1 MVMMYL
7 PYFSITI
14 LRHFMYLMVY
24 IRLSG
29 MRSNDPA
36 EALQTVLN
44 TRRYFLLRH
53 IAELP
58 GEGSTI
64 SQLQAS
70 LPEQSPTGIYRD
82 CLALE
87 HAGLIRPTGGIPRR
101 PHVESSWELAT
112 DVHALLFALA
122 ASFPQRS

>member
-1 MVMMYL
+1 
-7 PYFSITI
+7 
-14 LRHFMYLMVY
+14 
-24 IRLSG
+24 

-36 EALQTVLN
+36 DALRAVLN
-44 TRRYFLLRH
+44 MRRYLLLRH
-53 IAELP
+53 IADEP
-58 GEGSTI
+58 SGSCTI

-112 DVHALLFALA
+112 DVHALLAALA
-122 ASFPQRS
+122 SSFPNRS